1 MALPSPIIIE
11 RIGLFSQMRY
21 ETSSPPRRLGLSGR
35 PLLRWS
41 CRNWGEGDG
50 EMKAWSRASL
60 DNQIHLGSGT
70 LLTLCGV
77 LAVLIIACGTA
88 QGSTSAGSTVLDG
101 PAALLAQS
109 FESSKDIKSFRA
121 TIEMDMT
128 MLGQQTP
135 LTLEMQKSRDGR
147 VRMVMSMTAAG
158 ASMNIETIMSEEGF
172 FTKMPG
178 VGWVSL
184 GSGALPGITGQSMPG
199 LDDPMGFYNNLFPS
213 EDIPWEL
220 YNVEFLGSEETDGVA
235 TEHLSIGMD
244 FNQIWERLGK
254 DTRSQFSEVFALGG
268 LGSQPALAELELK
281 RLEVWIDGE
290 GYNRRTVMEMALG
303 EDSTM
308 AMDIRMSDFNQ
319 EITID
324 LPQKYQVFG
333 LP

>member
-1 MALPSPIIIE
+1 
-11 RIGLFSQMRY
+11 
-21 ETSSPPRRLGLSGR
+21 
-35 PLLRWS
+35 
-41 CRNWGEGDG
+41 
-50 EMKAWSRASL
+50 
-60 DNQIHLGSGT
+60 
-70 LLTLCGV
+70 
-77 LAVLIIACGTA
+77 
-88 QGSTSAGSTVLDG
+88 
-101 PAALLAQS
+101 
-109 FESSKDIKSFRA
+109 
-121 TIEMDMT
+121 
-128 MLGQQTP
+128 
-135 LTLEMQKSRDGR
+135 
-147 VRMVMSMTAAG
+147 MVMSMTAAG

-184 GSGALPGITGQSMPG
+184 GSGALPGITGQTMPG

-303 EDSTM
+303 NETTM

-319 EITID
+319 EITIE
-324 LPQKYQVFG
+324 LPQSYQEFG